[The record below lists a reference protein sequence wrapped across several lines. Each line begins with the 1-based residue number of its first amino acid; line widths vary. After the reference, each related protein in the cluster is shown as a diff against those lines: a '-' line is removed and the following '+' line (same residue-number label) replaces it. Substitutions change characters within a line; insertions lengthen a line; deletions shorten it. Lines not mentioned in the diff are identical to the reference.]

1 MTKDLFLKMKA
12 YAIAKNKLESYVVL
26 KEDERGRYIEWAFKD
41 GAPHD
46 NRCLSW
52 YDSWQPKALERNGH
66 DLDAWKNRLK
76 PVGCIYELNEFAC
89 NRAKKE
95 GEEHCSAGHPCK
107 KCFTTRTYNWTYEEP
122 VKCACWYLEKIDY
135 NAFSDA
141 IEKAAKLID
150 AYNKLVNDEKNNK

>member
-1 MTKDLFLKMKA
+1 MTEDLFLKMKA

-26 KEDERGRYIEWAFKD
+26 KEDEQGRYIEYAFKE

-76 PVGCIYELNEFAC
+76 PVNRIYELSEFAC
-89 NRAKKE
+89 NNSEKE

-107 KCFTTRTYNWTYEEP
+107 KCFENRSYDWTYEEP
-122 VKCACWYLEKIDY
+122 VKCACWYLYEIDY
-135 NAFSDA
+135 NAFSEA

-150 AYNKLVNDEKNNK
+150 TYNKLVNDEKSNK